1 MSDIFKIS
9 NEKLVIISLTSI
21 AWITLIVM
29 AICMLFEHL
38 VGTEVI
44 SLFISIVSAVVGAL
58 SGIYVG
64 RKINPNDNTLPDN
77 TTSDDTTTINTE
89 PTINTEENK
98 QDNTNTENEQENLL
112 EIQDK
117 Q

>member
-64 RKINPNDNTLPDN
+64 RKINPNNN
-77 TTSDDTTTINTE
+77 TTPDDTTTINAET
-89 PTINTEENK
+89 TINTEENK
-98 QDNTNTENEQENLL
+98 QDNTNTENEQENPL

>member
-64 RKINPNDNTLPDN
+64 RKINPNNN
-77 TTSDDTTTINTE
+77 TTSDDTTTINAE

>member
-38 VGTEVI
+38 IGTEVI

-64 RKINPNDNTLPDN
+64 RKINPNNNTQP
-77 TTSDDTTTINTE
+77 DDT
-89 PTINTEENK
+89 TINTEENK

>member
-1 MSDIFKIS
+1 MSDIFNIS
-9 NEKLVIISLTSI
+9 NEKLVIMSLTSI

-29 AICMLFEHL
+29 AICIFSQHL
-38 VGTEVI
+38 IGIEVI
-44 SLFISIVSAVVGAL
+44 SLFITIPSAVVGAL
-58 SGIYVG
+58 GGIYMG
-64 RKINPNDNTLPDN
+64 KKTNPTNNTIV
-77 TTSDDTTTINTE
+77 DDT
-89 PTINTEENK
+89 TINTEENK